1 MLGDLDSL
9 VRDLGPALGCRD
21 PGTNRAAYPHCN
33 QEIEAARME
42 EAIVSDHLSGV
53 KTVVGE
59 TAAYRRSLAH
69 ILYPGMEVF
78 ESGADTR
85 VSDCVGDHMPD
96 SRVPKYQHA
105 AVNDFVVASVDGF
118 RILARE
124 IDLVA
129 HPVDNFLLRGGRQT

>member
-9 VRDLGPALGCRD
+9 VWDLGPVLGCRD
-21 PGTNRAAYPHCN
+21 PGTSRAAFPHCN
-33 QEIEAARME
+33 QETEASRME
-42 EAIVSDHLSGV
+42 EAIVSDHLSEV

-69 ILYPGMEVF
+69 SLYPGMEVF
-78 ESGADTR
+78 ESGADTP
-85 VSDCVGDHMPD
+85 VSDCVGDHRLD

-105 AVNDFVVASVDGF
+105 AVNDFEVASVAGF

-129 HPVDNFLLRGGRQT
+129 HLVDNFLLRGGRQI